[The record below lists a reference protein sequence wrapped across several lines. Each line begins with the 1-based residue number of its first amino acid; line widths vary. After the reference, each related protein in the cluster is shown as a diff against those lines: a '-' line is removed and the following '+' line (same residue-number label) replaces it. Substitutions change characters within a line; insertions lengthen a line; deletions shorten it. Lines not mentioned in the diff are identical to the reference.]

1 MSPRLSSVQN
11 KISSM
16 RRLGKQDA
24 LGRDRDRW
32 MLPKSFHH
40 TSVSH
45 GIEICTNHDCRIQFQ
60 TPKTW
65 RPMPRSHE
73 SWGFGLLI
81 STIAL
86 PWVWASSPPGF
97 EALCIKMLSNSTN
110 GSWVFA
116 PRPTRTTAWLL
127 LLLIL
132 SIGMLSSPENALWL
146 ARSPQRG
153 GKRGNLVV

>member
-1 MSPRLSSVQN
+1 
-11 KISSM
+11 
-16 RRLGKQDA
+16 
-24 LGRDRDRW
+24 
-32 MLPKSFHH
+32 
-40 TSVSH
+40 
-45 GIEICTNHDCRIQFQ
+45 
-60 TPKTW
+60 
-65 RPMPRSHE
+65 MPCSHE

-86 PWVWASSPPGF
+86 PWVRASSPPGF
-97 EALCIKMLSNSTN
+97 EALCIKTLWYSTN